1 MHSLAGN
8 LVTLTVS
15 SFKEII
21 RQWTNFRFL
30 PLTIN
35 SLEAPSCAPVRCF
48 YSCTGASTQRAPNLL
63 LPHALSPVFREEVIT
78 MSSQY
83 WKITH
88 SCCLGPTSRIKR
100 WELNSAT
107 TQLPG
112 PGANFAIFCWLVPY
126 RGFRWADK
134 DLTQSWEELCAE
146 TRGRLQPVLPHSL
159 PSALGALQSP
169 ETHLLGNLVSESY
182 FSSEGFLQSFCH
194 SLRIYIPLHAYI
206 YTHTYICFWRQSLLP
221 SPWVGFLLL
230 NQLQP
235 PHQWTLQ
242 AGLSDSCWLMAIRLK
257 ICYFLITL
265 CRC

>member
-48 YSCTGASTQRAPNLL
+48 YSCTQRAPNLL

-100 WELNSAT
+100 WELNSST

-134 DLTQSWEELCAE
+134 DLTQSWEELCTE
-146 TRGRLQPVLPHSL
+146 THGRLQPVLPHPL

-169 ETHLLGNLVSESY
+169 ETHLLGNLVSEGY
-182 FSSEGFLQSFCH
+182 FSSEGFPQTFCH
-194 SLRIYIPLHAYI
+194 SLRMYIPIHAYI
-206 YTHTYICFWRQSLLP
+206 YTHIHMLMKAIPTPFSLGWVSP
-221 SPWVGFLLL
+221 S
-230 NQLQP
+230 QP
-235 PHQWTLQ
+235 IATTPSVDF
-242 AGLSDSCWLMAIRLK
+242 AGWSLW
-257 ICYFLITL
+257 
-265 CRC
+265 